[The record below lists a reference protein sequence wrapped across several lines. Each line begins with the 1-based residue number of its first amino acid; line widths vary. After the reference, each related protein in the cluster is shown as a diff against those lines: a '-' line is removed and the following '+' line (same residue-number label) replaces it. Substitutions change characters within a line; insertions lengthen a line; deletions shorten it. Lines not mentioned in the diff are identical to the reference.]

1 MKGGQEWHWIIQ
13 NLVNAIPNSVKLE
26 LEIPDVSLLDIVSAS
41 DTGIDLVKELQGQ
54 YISDPVFKEILNK
67 PKDFR
72 NFELDNNII
81 YLKEFEKRLLCIPNI
96 LIKGRSVHE
105 IIISEVHSILAHL
118 GANKTLDYLRD
129 HVWWKSIV
137 ANTKAFCE
145 TCVICK

>member
-1 MKGGQEWHWIIQ
+1 MALDYP
-13 NLVNAIPNSVKLE
+13 NLMNTIPNSVEPE
-26 LEIPDVSLLDIVSAS
+26 LEIPDASLLDIVSAS
-41 DTGIDLVKELQGQ
+41 NTGIDLINELQGQ
-54 YISDPVFKEILNK
+54 YINNPVFKEILNK
-67 PKDFR
+67 PKDFW

-81 YLKEFEKRLLCIPNI
+81 YLKEFEKGLLCIPNI

-105 IIISEVHSILAHL
+105 IIISEAHSILAHL

-137 ANTKAFCE
+137 AYTKAFCE